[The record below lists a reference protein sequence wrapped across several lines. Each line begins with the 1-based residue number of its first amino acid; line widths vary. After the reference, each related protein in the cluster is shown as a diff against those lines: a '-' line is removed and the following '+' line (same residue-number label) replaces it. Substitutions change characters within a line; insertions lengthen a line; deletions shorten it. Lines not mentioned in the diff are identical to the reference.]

1 MSLPRLR
8 LSVLCLKSGIN
19 KHRRSMIT
27 QSRVKFYTQ
36 HDNVDVMMI
45 LLIFIEEGHKVTVS
59 RSVF

>member
-1 MSLPRLR
+1 
-8 LSVLCLKSGIN
+8 
-19 KHRRSMIT
+19 MIT
-27 QSRVKFYTQ
+27 QSRVKFYTP